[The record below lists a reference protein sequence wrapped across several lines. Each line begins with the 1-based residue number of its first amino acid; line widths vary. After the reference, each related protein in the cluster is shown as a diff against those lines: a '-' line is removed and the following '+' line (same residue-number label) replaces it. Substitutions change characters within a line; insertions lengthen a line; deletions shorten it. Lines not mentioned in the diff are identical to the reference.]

1 MANGN
6 LIVLRIR
13 KDEAQQFE
21 AMFRDEELP
30 VWRDFKARGQVRR
43 AALVRI
49 AYGSDENEAAT
60 AAGEVE
66 YGLYAEFDE
75 YAQHEAHDGDARF
88 KAFLAKARQ
97 IQPRGPSVWGGDVL
111 YTEID

>member
-13 KDEAQQFE
+13 AEEVDEFE
-21 AMFRDEELP
+21 AMFRDEEMP
-30 VWRDFKARGQVRR
+30 IWRDFKARGQVRR

-49 AYGSDENEAAT
+49 AYGSAEAEGAT

-75 YAQHEAHDGDARF
+75 YTQHQAHDADDRF
-88 KAFLAKARQ
+88 KAFLKKARTL
-97 IQPRGPSVWGGDVL
+97 QPREPSVWGGDVL
-111 YTEID
+111 YTEAD